1 MSKTWDSTG
10 GPRAV
15 VHKRILEVAEDNP
28 DASLADIADE
38 ISGANADLVDR
49 VLSKYGDPGETE
61 PQDNDTAM
69 SQNGQQ
75 STKSTQAQTQTNE
88 TSDEPEHVDAVTNPD
103 QLTQKQ
109 FETVRIVYEDTDATQ
124 GDIADRLGVTRAT
137 VSRRLGDI
145 PGFEWSDRAAFTEA
159 LFDGTEYDGEASAED
174 AAETATDE
182 PGTTAEETEAETA
195 ADEAVTDDDTAEHDS
210 NSSTVDDQTEPTLD
224 SLEDR
229 LAAVEETLET
239 DTTESKRPVRTELA
253 HKVVH
258 AAMESERISEEEEL
272 ELIAGLL
279 D

>member
-69 SQNGQQ
+69 SQNGHQ
-75 STKSTQAQTQTNE
+75 SAEHEQTDEQTAE
-88 TSDEPEHVDAVTNPD
+88 GSDEAEDAEPPTDPD
-103 QLTQKQ
+103 DLTEKQLQ
-109 FETVRIVYEDTDATQ
+109 TVRAVYEKPDVGQ
-124 GDIADRLGVTRAT
+124 GAIADRLGVTRAT
-137 VSRRLGDI
+137 VSRRLNDI
-145 PGFEWSDRAAFTEA
+145 PGFEWSDRAAFTET
-159 LFDGTEYDGEASAED
+159 LFAGTED
-174 AAETATDE
+174 DE
-182 PGTTAEETEAETA
+182 PPAEEEVAPGADGAGTTTGETEVKADDSSTAEAVADDADSDDTDSNDRTA
-195 ADEAVTDDDTAEHDS
+195 AA
-210 NSSTVDDQTEPTLD
+210 LD

-239 DTTESKRPVRTELA
+239 DTTEADRPIRTELA

-258 AAMESERISEEEEL
+258 AAMESENISEAEEL